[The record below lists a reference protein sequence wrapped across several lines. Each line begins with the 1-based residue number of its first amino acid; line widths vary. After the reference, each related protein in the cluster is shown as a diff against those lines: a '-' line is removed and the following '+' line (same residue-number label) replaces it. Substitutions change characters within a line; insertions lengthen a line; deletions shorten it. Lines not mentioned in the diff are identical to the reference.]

1 MRGLKRRGKMNKL
14 IKELLKEAHDH
25 GFGIGES
32 NIKWSIEKSWNEF
45 LRQNNIPTITE
56 DEVRDQVAKK
66 AKQMQA
72 QGHSLR
78 DIASVLGYTHPQTI
92 KNMIF
97 WYDKR
102 QKKLN
107 NPH

>member
-1 MRGLKRRGKMNKL
+1 MDKL
-14 IKELLKEAHDH
+14 MKDLLKEAHDH
-25 GFGIGES
+25 GFEIGAS
-32 NIKWSIEKSWNEF
+32 FLGWDIKKSYKEF
-45 LRQNNIPTITE
+45 LKQNNIPLITE
-56 DEVRDQVAKK
+56 DELRDQVAMK
-66 AKQMQA
+66 AKQMHA

-78 DIASVLGYTHPQTI
+78 NIASVLGYTHPQTI

-102 QKKLN
+102 QKKHN

>member
-1 MRGLKRRGKMNKL
+1 MDKL
-14 IKELLKEAHDH
+14 IKDLLKEAHDH

-32 NIKWSIEKSWNEF
+32 NLGWTLEKSWTEF
-45 LRQNNIPTITE
+45 LKQNNIPLVTE
-56 DEVRDQVAKK
+56 DEIRDQVAAK

-78 DIASVLGYTHPQTI
+78 NIASVLGYTHPQTI
-92 KNMIF
+92 KNMIY

-102 QKKLN
+102 QQKLT
-107 NPH
+107 NPAK

>member
-1 MRGLKRRGKMNKL
+1 MDRLMKD
-14 IKELLKEAHDH
+14 LLKEAHDH
-25 GFGIGES
+25 GFEIGAS
-32 NIKWSIEKSWNEF
+32 FLGWDKEKSWKEF
-45 LRQNNIPTITE
+45 LKQNNIPLVTE
-56 DEVRDQVAKK
+56 DELRDQVAKK

-78 DIASVLGYTHPQTI
+78 NIASVLGYTHPQTI

-102 QKKLN
+102 QSKIT
-107 NPH
+107 NPQK

>member
-1 MRGLKRRGKMNKL
+1 MNKL
-14 IKELLKEAHDH
+14 MKDLLKDAHDH

-32 NIKWSIEKSWNEF
+32 NLKWNIEKSWIEF
-45 LRQNNIPTITE
+45 LKQNNIPLITE
-56 DEVRDQVAKK
+56 DDLRDQAASK

-107 NPH
+107 KNH

>member
-1 MRGLKRRGKMNKL
+1 MNKSL
-14 IKELLKEAHDH
+14 KDLLKEAHDH
-25 GFGIGES
+25 GFSIGAS
-32 NIKWSIEKSWNEF
+32 MLGWSIEKSYTEF
-45 LRQNNIPTITE
+45 LKQNNIPLITE
-56 DEVRDQVAKK
+56 DELRDQVARK
-66 AKQMQA
+66 AKHMQK

-78 DIASVLGYTHPQTI
+78 DIASILGYTHPQTI

-102 QKKLN
+102 QAKLN